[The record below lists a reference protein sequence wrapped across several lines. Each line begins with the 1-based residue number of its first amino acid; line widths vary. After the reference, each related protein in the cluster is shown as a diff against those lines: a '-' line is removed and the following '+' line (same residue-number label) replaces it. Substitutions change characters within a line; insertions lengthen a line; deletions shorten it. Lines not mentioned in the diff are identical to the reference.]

1 MSEERRMGHGSSRPH
16 PPHALVF
23 QTFVRPSVDP
33 PAATPRARAVGRAVG
48 RAAEPEARRRRRRP
62 HSSTIRASHVRDRA
76 ILFLRHHRVRLRASR
91 PRTRPKAR
99 VVVPESRSIGLDRI
113 RARGKIRAWMDACGR
128 MMEFV
133 RTRVRRDRE
142 RRLRRREWMREF
154 YMRAMLVSSVACR
167 ARVARG

>member
-23 QTFVRPSVDP
+23 QTFLRLPVEPLT
-33 PAATPRARAVGRAVG
+33 ATPRARAVGRAVG
-48 RAAEPEARRRRRRP
+48 RAAEAEAHRRRRP

-99 VVVPESRSIGLDRI
+99 VVVPESGSIGLDRI
-113 RARGKIRAWMDACGR
+113 RARGKIRARMDAYGR

-133 RTRVRRDRE
+133 RTRVRVDRE

-154 YMRAMLVSSVACR
+154 YMRAMLVSRVVCR

>member
-1 MSEERRMGHGSSRPH
+1 MGHGSSRPH

-23 QTFVRPSVDP
+23 QTFVHPSVDP
-33 PAATPRARAVGRAVG
+33 LTATPRARAVGRAVG
-48 RAAEPEARRRRRRP
+48 RAVEPEARRRRRP

-113 RARGKIRAWMDACGR
+113 RAAGKIRAWMDACG
-128 MMEFV
+128 
-133 RTRVRRDRE
+133 
-142 RRLRRREWMREF
+142 
-154 YMRAMLVSSVACR
+154 
-167 ARVARG
+167 